1 MKNRMVNSSWCKTKH
16 LYLTESENQTLG
28 DYLEKTLP
36 MDKLTQ
42 ISPWKNSEE
51 VVPCEWFS
59 KTFMHNIHFLL
70 IWLLQRPKLK
80 RYWRNKYLNIY
91 MILATEGNVWNN
103 QYRIFEF
110 SPLLPILFGNN
121 QQILN
126 VLFIILFSL
135 SKRIS
140 RPIWIN
146 FDHNYLT
153 AADK

>member
-1 MKNRMVNSSWCKTKH
+1 
-16 LYLTESENQTLG
+16 
-28 DYLEKTLP
+28 
-36 MDKLTQ
+36 
-42 ISPWKNSEE
+42 
-51 VVPCEWFS
+51 
-59 KTFMHNIHFLL
+59 
-70 IWLLQRPKLK
+70 
-80 RYWRNKYLNIY
+80 